1 MEIKFLG
8 RKIEPV
14 CNKVI
19 VFSEKDRKY
28 EAKLYL
34 VELKGCDKAHAF
46 EQLLAT
52 MDYMSGKDLKRI
64 YFPRIVVSKDSAPK
78 IKSTAEKRMEKLVN
92 SHKCEKCIVSTR
104 FYSESI

>member
-1 MEIKFLG
+1 ME
-8 RKIEPV
+8 
-14 CNKVI
+14 N
-19 VFSEKDRKY
+19 
-28 EAKLYL
+28 
-34 VELKGCDKAHAF
+34 
-46 EQLLAT
+46 
-52 MDYMSGKDLKRI
+52 MSGKDLKRI

>member
-19 VFSEKDRKY
+19 VF
-28 EAKLYL
+28 
-34 VELKGCDKAHAF
+34 
-46 EQLLAT
+46 
-52 MDYMSGKDLKRI
+52 
-64 YFPRIVVSKDSAPK
+64 SKDSAPK

>member
-19 VFSEKDRKY
+19 VFSEK
-28 EAKLYL
+28 
-34 VELKGCDKAHAF
+34 G
-46 EQLLAT
+46 
-52 MDYMSGKDLKRI
+52 
-64 YFPRIVVSKDSAPK
+64 
-78 IKSTAEKRMEKLVN
+78 
-92 SHKCEKCIVSTR
+92 IVSTR